1 MPWRIKIFFYL
12 SLGLS
17 LSGLIFPIYVT
28 QAIGFDIGDMVHWIY
43 GFYILIPRNPTGEM
57 ILYIDYYKMIP
68 GCFLIVITIILQVVS
83 FVELRKAKLGNQYE
97 KNLIYTIAI
106 ILLIASQI
114 YQASGFTVMQLSIF
128 GFLFSAT
135 FALIGSKELNLFYI
149 HKGRVYAKIEKNLG
163 LILITVSL
171 ISIGYI
177 IWLLFY
183 NILPYVTDA
192 FSSPFI
198 IDMIPGLIFSLL
210 LFFYGIISLMRGS
223 R

>member
-1 MPWRIKIFFYL
+1 MPWKISIFFYL
-12 SLGLS
+12 SLGFS
-17 LSGLIFPIYVT
+17 LYGLIFPTHIS
-28 QAIGFDIGDMVHWIY
+28 QAIGFDVGDMVHWVY
-43 GFYILIPRNPTGEM
+43 GFYIIFPRNPVREPEFFFSLQIQG
-57 ILYIDYYKMIP
+57 IA
-68 GCFLIVITIILQVVS
+68 LIVCTILLHMAS
-83 FVELRKAKLGNQYE
+83 FIALRKAKHGNQYE